1 MVWVLKPDFVSYF
14 AYSLVR
20 ACQQILDAV
29 DDGEVNVLN
38 GRFARFFFYKVSKI
52 VGGEMELVGTPRYG
66 W

>member
-38 GRFARFFFYKVSKI
+38 GRFARFFFYKVGHSLNSIK
-52 VGGEMELVGTPRYG
+52 LAN
-66 W
+66 

>member
-38 GRFARFFFYKVSKI
+38 GRFARFFFLTSSMRTPKI
-52 VGGEMELVGTPRYG
+52 IRE
-66 W
+66 